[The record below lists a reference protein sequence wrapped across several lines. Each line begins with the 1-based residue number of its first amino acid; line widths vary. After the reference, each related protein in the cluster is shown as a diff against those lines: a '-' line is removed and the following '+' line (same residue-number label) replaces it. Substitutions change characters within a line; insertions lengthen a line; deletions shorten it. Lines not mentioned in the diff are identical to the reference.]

1 MKCSC
6 GDECHC
12 VVEDICK
19 NGDCKKNYVLLF
31 TAKWCRACPR
41 MKLVAEQLRQEGY
54 IVYVVD
60 FDDIGDRIAP
70 LKITHLP
77 TTLVFDD
84 GKETKRF
91 VGVASIED
99 IKDGLKKKSEQP
111 DKKPVPLN
119 PYNFK

>member
-111 DKKPVPLN
+111 DKKPVPPN
-119 PYNFK
+119 PYNFR

>member
-1 MKCSC
+1 MKCPC
-6 GDECHC
+6 DDCIC

-19 NGDCKKNYVLLF
+19 NGDCKKNYVVLI

-41 MKLVAEQLRQEGY
+41 MKGVAEQLRKDGY
-54 IVYVVD
+54 LVYVVD
-60 FDDIGDRIAP
+60 FDEAGDKIAP

-77 TTLVFDD
+77 TTLVFDE

-91 VGVASIED
+91 VGVAGIDD